1 MQNDKDENATLGG
14 RSQGRRVAL
23 GIKIALGQVGAGD
36 GLISEDDA
44 AQALFDLGFE
54 IGQGGQLP
62 DVVTLLQG
70 VLGGLEQ
77 SIADDAANDNQG
89 SLDLGE

>member
-1 MQNDKDENATLGG
+1 MQNDKDENSKIGG
-14 RSQGRRVAL
+14 GAQGRRVAL
-23 GIKIALGQVGAGD
+23 GIKIALGQVGASD

-54 IGQGGQLP
+54 IGNGGQLQ
-62 DVVTLLQG
+62 DVVTMLQG

-77 SIADDAANDNQG
+77 SIADEAANDNQG
-89 SLDLGE
+89 SLDLGN

>member
-1 MQNDKDENATLGG
+1 MQNVKDENATLGG
-14 RSQGRRVAL
+14 GAQGRRVAL
-23 GIKIALGQVGAGD
+23 GIKIALGQVGASD

-54 IGQGGQLP
+54 IGHAGNLR
-62 DVVTLLQG
+62 DIVTVLQG

-77 SIADDAANDNQG
+77 SIEDDAANDNQG
-89 SLDLGE
+89 RLDLGE